1 MNHNVAAIVLHYNTF
16 DDTKE
21 CIDSLIAAGFSESE
35 IYLVDNGSPDS
46 SGEALRSV
54 FVGVRFQRCDRN
66 LGYAAGNNYGVRSA
80 LADGFSFLLIVNNDI
95 IVQPGFLQPLLDV
108 LQGDNRCGVV
118 TGKVLYRDSPR
129 VINAAGGRFSKTL
142 CTGVNLRIG
151 EIDDDRSEQREIDF
165 VPGMLVLLKREV
177 VERVGFMDE
186 RFFLYFEDLEY
197 SFRMKKY
204 YKMSY
209 TSRSVVFHKSGGG
222 KRGKSYSEAYLYYY
236 TRNRIWFFHQ
246 SVFPYRAY
254 VLFFSILSCLHKSM
268 VVVMGRSRDNTEM
281 RIRKVAILWKGLFA
295 GVRGEDAAKCPCSI
309 V

>member
-1 MNHNVAAIVLHYNTF
+1 MNHDVAAIVLHYNAF

-21 CIDSLIAAGFSESE
+21 CIDSLIAAGFSQRA
-35 IYLVDNGSPDS
+35 IYLVDNGSPDH
-46 SGEALRSV
+46 SGEALRSA
-54 FVGVRFQRCDRN
+54 FSGVRFHRCVRN
-66 LGYAAGNNYGVRSA
+66 LGYAAGNNYGLRAA

-95 IVQPGFLQPLLDV
+95 VVQPGFLQPLLDI
-108 LQGDNRCGVV
+108 LQSDDRCGAV
-118 TGKVLYRDSPR
+118 TGKVLYRDSPS

-151 EIDDDRSEQREIDF
+151 ELDSGRLEQSEIDF
-165 VPGMLVLLKREV
+165 VPGMLMLLKREV

-197 SFRMKKY
+197 SLRIMKY

-246 SVFPYRAY
+246 SAFPYRAY
-254 VLFFSILSCLHKSM
+254 VLFFSLVSCLHKSI
-268 VVVMGRSRDNTEM
+268 VVVMGTSHDNIDV
-281 RIRKVAILWKGLFA
+281 RIRKLVILWKGLFA
-295 GVRGEDAAKCPCSI
+295 GARGEATAK
-309 V
+309 